1 MIWTTNPHGSIEYFN
16 QSAGNYTGHR
26 EWDLESNWASFV
38 HPDDVDRAWRTWE
51 QAAAALTP
59 YHIHYRIRRYDGD
72 YRWHA
77 VHWVAIRDN
86 GDVLTRWIGIATD
99 VEGVTQLESDLRL
112 AQRQTKETLTLL
124 ETLLSKAPIGFG
136 FVDRNF
142 KFVHLNETLARING
156 STIAEQLGQPVS
168 AVVPLLW
175 AQIEPLYHRVL
186 DSGIATLDIEVDG
199 PSPTDPNQI
208 HYWLTSFYP
217 VSLESEIIGIGIVV
231 IDITDRKRAEKAR
244 RQLASIVE
252 SSGDAIFG
260 VTADGIVTSW
270 NVAAEQLF
278 GYCATEIMSSPVAVL
293 TPDRLVAQDEGIR
306 DRLKAGG
313 PAEHLETTRR
323 RKDGSYVD
331 VLMTASPA
339 TDEAGSVVGLS
350 VIAHDITERRAAQ
363 RERDASQRRM
373 AEAQRIAHLGSFELD
388 LLTGEMA
395 WSDEQYRILGIDS
408 NMSASAELFF
418 SRTHSD
424 SRPAL
429 EKAWAMAIGEG
440 VPFDLM
446 LRINRT
452 DSDERCVHARA
463 VSEITNDGTVVRLVG
478 TLMDDTERVE
488 ADRVRLAAETR
499 IEIGFEQAG
508 TGAAIFDLEGVPIRV
523 NPAVCSLLGRP
534 KELLV
539 GRHWTAYTHPD
550 ETPSWQS
557 LLARVAAGH
566 DTYAVEG
573 RYLRPDGTV
582 VWASS
587 HVTLVRNE
595 SGEPQYFL
603 AQLQDIT
610 DRKAMENELVH
621 QALHDSLTGLPN
633 RALLTDRLVHGL
645 DGSRRRGSKL
655 GVMFLDL
662 DRFKVINDT
671 FGRATGDELL
681 KHVASRIS
689 GVVRPGDTVA
699 RNGGD
704 EFVVVCDDIS
714 ALETEQIAER
724 AIATF
729 SEPFSIGNHEVT
741 ITASVGIAVSDE
753 DATPESLLRDSDAA
767 MYRAKEGGRGSV
779 ELFDDVLRTRVERR
793 MATESALR
801 RALERNQF
809 TVYYQ
814 PVVDLLTGKMVS
826 AEALLRWEDPQ
837 RGLIMPDEFIPLAEE
852 TGLIVPIGAWVLE
865 QACRQL
871 VKWRHI
877 VPSMSMAVNLSV
889 RQTAAPDIAGVIE
902 DVLRRTGARAEDLC
916 LELTESIFMEDVA
929 YFGRVLDSLKSLGVK
944 LSIDDFG
951 TGYSSL
957 SYLKRFPVD
966 AVKVD
971 RSFVDGLGS
980 DTHDSAL
987 VAAILAM
994 AEALDLEVT
1003 AEGVENQD
1011 QLANLRNLGCQ
1022 RAQGFY
1028 LGRPLPAADLDRL
1041 IAVPHR
1047 WDIGL
1052 ESACPMT
1059 PSKVGQV
1066 LGDRS
1071 GQYVP
1076 GVLR

>member
-1 MIWTTNPHGSIEYFN
+1 M
-16 QSAGNYTGHR
+16 
-26 EWDLESNWASFV
+26 
-38 HPDDVDRAWRTWE
+38 
-51 QAAAALTP
+51 
-59 YHIHYRIRRYDGD
+59 
-72 YRWHA
+72 
-77 VHWVAIRDN
+77 
-86 GDVLTRWIGIATD
+86 TRWIGIATD
-99 VEGVTQLESDLRL
+99 TEDATRLEADLRL
-112 AQRQTKETLTLL
+112 AQRQTAETLTLL
-124 ETLLSKAPIGFG
+124 ETLLSNAPIGFG
-136 FVDRNF
+136 FVDRDF

-175 AQIEPLYHRVL
+175 PQIEPLYQRVL

-199 PSPTDPNQI
+199 PSPTDPKQT

-217 VSLESEIIGIGIVV
+217 VSLEYEIIGIGIVV
-231 IDITDRKRAEKAR
+231 IDITDRKKGEMDR
-244 RQLASIVE
+244 RQLATIVE
-252 SSGDAIFG
+252 GSGDAIFG
-260 VTADGIVTSW
+260 VTADGMVTSW

-278 GYCATEIMSSPVAVL
+278 GYTATEIIGRPVRVL
-293 TPDRLVAQDEGIR
+293 APEGLVAQDEVIQA
-306 DRLKAGG
+306 RLNAGG
-313 PAEHLETTRR
+313 AAEHLESTRR
-323 RKDGSYVD
+323 RKDGSHVD
-331 VLMTASPA
+331 VLITASPA
-339 TDEAGSVVGLS
+339 RDEAGKVVGLS
-350 VIAHDITERRAAQ
+350 MIAHDITERREAQ

-373 AEAQRIAHLGSFELD
+373 AEAQRIAQLGSFELD
-388 LLTGEMA
+388 LLTGEMG
-395 WSDEQYRILGIDS
+395 WSEEQYRILGIDS
-408 NMSASAELFF
+408 RMAPTADLFF
-418 SRTHSD
+418 SKIHPD
-424 SRPAL
+424 SRPTL
-429 EKAWAMAIGEG
+429 EKAWANAIGQG
-440 VPFDLM
+440 VPFDLL
-446 LRINRT
+446 LRIIRA

-463 VSEITNDGTVVRLVG
+463 VPELTNDGTVARLVG

-488 ADRVRLAAETR
+488 ADRVQLAAETR

-508 TGAAIFDLEGVPIRV
+508 IGAAIFDLEGVPIRV

-587 HVTLVRNE
+587 HVTLVRDE

-610 DRKAMENELVH
+610 DRKVMEHELVH

-633 RALLTDRLVHGL
+633 RALLTDRLVQGIE
-645 DGSRRRGSKL
+645 GSRRRGSKI

-662 DRFKVINDT
+662 DRFKTVNDT
-671 FGRATGDELL
+671 FGHATGDELL
-681 KHVASRIS
+681 KHVADRIS

-714 ALETEQIAER
+714 VLETEQMAER
-724 AIATF
+724 AIATL
-729 SEPFSIGNHEVT
+729 SKPFSIWNHEMT
-741 ITASVGIAVSDE
+741 ITACVGIAISDE
-753 DATPESLLRDSDAA
+753 NATPESLLRDSDAA
-767 MYRAKEGGRGSV
+767 MYRAKERGRGSI
-779 ELFDDVLRTRVERR
+779 ELFDEELRTRVERR
-793 MATESALR
+793 METESALR
-801 RALERNQF
+801 QALERNEF

-814 PVVDLLTGKMVS
+814 PVVDLLTGAMVS
-826 AEALLRWEDPQ
+826 AEALLRWDHPQ
-837 RGLIMPDEFIPLAEE
+837 RGAIMPDEFIPLAEE

-865 QACRQL
+865 QACWQL
-871 VKWRHI
+871 VKWRRT
-877 VPSMSMAVNLSV
+877 VPSMSVSVAVNLSV

-916 LELTESIFMEDVA
+916 LELTESIFMEDVV
-929 YFGRVLDSLKSLGVK
+929 YFERALESLKALGVK

-980 DTHDSAL
+980 DPHDSAL

-994 AEALDLEVT
+994 AAALDLEVT
-1003 AEGVENQD
+1003 AEGVETHD
-1011 QLANLRNLGCQ
+1011 QLANLKNLGCH

-1028 LGRPLPAADLDRL
+1028 LARPMPAADLDRL
-1041 IAVPHR
+1041 IA
-1047 WDIGL
+1047 
-1052 ESACPMT
+1052 ESHHWVV
-1059 PSKVGQV
+1059 S
-1066 LGDRS
+1066 
-1071 GQYVP
+1071 
-1076 GVLR
+1076 